1 MESRRRLSNAEV
13 TVMAETN
20 FRVKRANPRFSF
32 FADAEAVLGDG
43 TSVRVQ
49 LCEISSRGC
58 YIGSL
63 EPIPVGTGLLLRI
76 CYGMG
81 TCELRGKVIY
91 IHSRNG
97 FGLFGMGILF
107 AIMSAEQR
115 ATIDAWLSKL
125 ASKPAA
131 PTRSRRISTEEQTD
145 SEGQL
150 PTRK

>member
-1 MESRRRLSNAEV
+1 
-13 TVMAETN
+13 MAEAE
-20 FRVKRANPRFSF
+20 FPVKRAHPRFSF

-43 TSVRVQ
+43 TSVSVQ

-58 YIGSL
+58 YVGSL
-63 EPIPVGTGLLLRI
+63 EPIPLGTGLLLRI
-76 CYGMG
+76 CSGMG

-91 IHSRNG
+91 IHSRNA

-107 AIMSAEQR
+107 AKMSVEQR
-115 ATIDAWLSKL
+115 SMIDPWLSEL

-131 PTRSRRISTEEQTD
+131 PNRSPRISA
-145 SEGQL
+145 GQS